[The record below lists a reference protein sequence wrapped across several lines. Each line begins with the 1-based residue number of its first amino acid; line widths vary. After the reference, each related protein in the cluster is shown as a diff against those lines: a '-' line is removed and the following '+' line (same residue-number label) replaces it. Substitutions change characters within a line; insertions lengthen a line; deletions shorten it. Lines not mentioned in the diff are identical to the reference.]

1 MTAISYL
8 AEWTLRS
15 TILILSGALLLHAF
29 RIKDASV
36 RLATWAALLCGS
48 LALPALTALAP
59 PIALALPA
67 AKPHVQNHYRIVD
80 RQAQV
85 FTISGEAAQVPAPFD
100 WGRAA
105 AVLYFA
111 TAGVFVLRIG
121 AGSVVSHRLIR
132 RSRATGRPAEG
143 IEVRESDGVSAPVTL
158 GILRPAIVLPAGWRE
173 WDESKLEAVLA
184 HERSHVRRM
193 DPAVQF
199 LSSLHRAVLWH
210 SPLSWFLHR
219 RIVRVAE
226 EASDDAA
233 VAAVRD
239 RAAYAGI
246 LLEFMRRPAASHG
259 VAMARYG
266 CPEKRIRRILDGTC
280 LSRGV
285 TLRTA
290 AVILLLGAPLVYV
303 AAAAHP
309 QRLPQRAAA
318 AAPIMDVAPMVQAA
332 APPQPAA
339 DAPKPPAPPPP
350 APAPQE
356 TTTSSGRIRSYMI
369 AQGNDTTTG
378 SWDSHDEVEFG
389 SLRARFGPNFAWFQR
404 DSDKY
409 VITDGGVLAEI
420 EKALQPQKGV
430 NRMQS
435 EVNAEQSKVNAMQSK
450 VNSLQGN
457 VNRLQHV
464 VNRRQDIVNRM
475 QAAVSGNSADA
486 LKEAE
491 AALRELQKDAGVT
504 QQSVNRAQ
512 SDVNAEQAKVNA
524 EQHKVNEMQH
534 KVNEAQHGVS
544 AEFNRRIQEIL
555 ESAIQR
561 KLVQRLM

>member
-1 MTAISYL
+1 
-8 AEWTLRS
+8 
-15 TILILSGALLLHAF
+15 
-29 RIKDASV
+29 
-36 RLATWAALLCGS
+36 
-48 LALPALTALAP
+48 
-59 PIALALPA
+59 
-67 AKPHVQNHYRIVD
+67 
-80 RQAQV
+80 
-85 FTISGEAAQVPAPFD
+85 
-100 WGRAA
+100 
-105 AVLYFA
+105 
-111 TAGVFVLRIG
+111 
-121 AGSVVSHRLIR
+121 
-132 RSRATGRPAEG
+132 
-143 IEVRESDGVSAPVTL
+143 
-158 GILRPAIVLPAGWRE
+158 
-173 WDESKLEAVLA
+173 
-184 HERSHVRRM
+184 
-193 DPAVQF
+193 
-199 LSSLHRAVLWH
+199 
-210 SPLSWFLHR
+210 LSWFLHR

-266 CPEKRIRRILDGTC
+266 CPEKRIRRILDGTG

-290 AVILLLGAPLVYV
+290 AAILMLGAPLAYV

-309 QRLPQRAAA
+309 QRVAAA
-318 AAPIMDVAPMVQAA
+318 VSIMDVAPMVQATA
-332 APPQPAA
+332 TPPPAA

-350 APAPQE
+350 APAAQE
-356 TTTSSGRIRSYMI
+356 TTPSGGRIRRYMI
-369 AQGNDTTTG
+369 VQGNDTMTG
-378 SWDSHDEVEFG
+378 SWDSRDEVEFD
-389 SLRARFGPNFAWFQR
+389 SLRARFGRNFAWFQR
-404 DSDKY
+404 GNEKY
-409 VITDGGVLAEI
+409 VTTDSGVLAEI
-420 EKALQPQKGV
+420 EKASEPQKGV

-435 EVNAEQSKVNAMQSK
+435 EVNAEQAKVNAMQSK

-457 VNRLQHV
+457 VNKLQSV

-486 LKEAE
+486 LKDAE
-491 AALRELQKDAGVT
+491 AALRELQKDADVT

-512 SDVNAEQAKVNA
+512 SEVNAEQAKVNA

-534 KVNEAQHGVS
+534 KVNDAQHGVS